1 MRLTFILV
9 RILDERRGEERKT
22 QIIMLY
28 NDEYEWRH
36 KAEEMELKSE
46 GGDFI
51 RPLITFQN

>member
-1 MRLTFILV
+1 
-9 RILDERRGEERKT
+9 
-22 QIIMLY
+22 MLY

-51 RPLITFQN
+51 RPLEVGLHLR

>member
-1 MRLTFILV
+1 
-9 RILDERRGEERKT
+9 
-22 QIIMLY
+22 MLY

-51 RPLITFQN
+51 GPLEVGLHLR